1 MRNIFQTVIKKIFE
15 KIKGNRI
22 KINTTLLNERD
33 KLLEVYKNEYQ
44 GNIKKI
50 LEVLENH
57 NSSSSK
63 KIKINENEIK
73 EIENSIS
80 KINIK
85 WKHNGLRLG
94 GLEKHTEILVAVSSF
109 FDAPKILEVGVANG
123 YSTSIFHEILFRSKS
138 PGCIHSIDMPI
149 FERDLSKSDN
159 FIGLMKLKVHRYLE
173 KIVYPDKES
182 RPNNMWRGGVI
193 PDDKYCGWLVPIN
206 LQLKINSK
214 LFIGNVSDIYK
225 KLPNNYYDIILLDA
239 MKDEKSRIK
248 LLEESLLLAK
258 KGSFIIQDGGW
269 LNSAVDHFCDKN
281 NFLNIKLGRLSVINI
296 K

>member
-80 KINIK
+80 KINI
-85 WKHNGLRLG
+85 
-94 GLEKHTEILVAVSSF
+94 
-109 FDAPKILEVGVANG
+109 
-123 YSTSIFHEILFRSKS
+123 
-138 PGCIHSIDMPI
+138 
-149 FERDLSKSDN
+149 
-159 FIGLMKLKVHRYLE
+159 
-173 KIVYPDKES
+173 
-182 RPNNMWRGGVI
+182 
-193 PDDKYCGWLVPIN
+193 
-206 LQLKINSK
+206 
-214 LFIGNVSDIYK
+214 
-225 KLPNNYYDIILLDA
+225 
-239 MKDEKSRIK
+239 
-248 LLEESLLLAK
+248 
-258 KGSFIIQDGGW
+258 
-269 LNSAVDHFCDKN
+269 
-281 NFLNIKLGRLSVINI
+281 
-296 K
+296 